1 VTRTGLPVLACLVVA
16 GLATAGVP
24 AISLA
29 ATSLATVYLATVC
42 PITVGLAAVRRIVPG
57 RLATPAARLLAP
69 LVVVARGHRLV
80 PGLVG
85 AGLIARAR
93 LEFLVVP
100 FVLTA
105 ALRRAGRA
113 GTGPALAHRS

>member
-1 VTRTGLPVLACLVVA
+1 VARAGLPVLARLVVA
-16 GLATAGVP
+16 GLPTAGVP

-29 ATSLATVYLATVC
+29 ATSLPTLYLATAC
-42 PITVGLAAVRRIVPG
+42 PITVRLAAVRRIVPG
-57 RLATPAARLLAP
+57 RLATSTARLLAP

-113 GTGPALAHRS
+113 GIGPLFAHRA